1 MTTVLGGSAA
11 YAFSLPWAVLLPT
24 MLFEWEHEHL
34 DSSRLISGALVV
46 DPAQTVFGAPTNNPD
61 RNYFNLGA
69 GITAT
74 FPRGISAFFFYETV
88 LGRADFTAHSFTAGV
103 RFEF

>member
-1 MTTVLGGSAA
+1 
-11 YAFSLPWAVLLPT
+11 
-24 MLFEWEHEHL
+24 MLFEWEHEYL
-34 DSSRLISGALVV
+34 NNSRIISGSLVV
-46 DPAQTVFGAPTNNPD
+46 DPAQTVLGVPTNTPD

-74 FPRGISAFFFYETV
+74 FQRGISAFFFYETV
-88 LGRADFTAHSFTAGV
+88 LGRSDFTAHSFNAGI